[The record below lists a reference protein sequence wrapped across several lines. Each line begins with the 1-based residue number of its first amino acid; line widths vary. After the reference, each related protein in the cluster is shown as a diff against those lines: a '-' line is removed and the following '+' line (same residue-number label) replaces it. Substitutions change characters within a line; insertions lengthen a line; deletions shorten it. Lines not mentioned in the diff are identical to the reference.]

1 MCTIKYRSKPRYR
14 GIDGVHIGVKLLYE
28 HVGTPW
34 GFLTKRSP
42 SLRANSIEWRSVW
55 EIRQNDL
62 AFWMNRPVRKVL
74 KEVIIYL
81 FIIEPNR
88 IRGKG
93 DEKEP
98 RRIRFSEGTNFLGA
112 MTRRLNERERDK
124 KERNIVT
131 KETLRHRKE
140 GKKRAM
146 HEYVTCKTKK
156 HHGKNPI
163 QLNSTHKI

>member
-1 MCTIKYRSKPRYR
+1 
-14 GIDGVHIGVKLLYE
+14 
-28 HVGTPW
+28 
-34 GFLTKRSP
+34 
-42 SLRANSIEWRSVW
+42 
-55 EIRQNDL
+55 
-62 AFWMNRPVRKVL
+62 MNCPVIKVL

-81 FIIEPNR
+81 FITEPNR
-88 IRGKG
+88 IRGKS

-98 RRIRFSEGTNFLGA
+98 RRIGFSEGTNFLGA
-112 MTRRLNERERDK
+112 MTRRLNERERERDK

-146 HEYVTCKTKK
+146 HENVTCKTKK
-156 HHGKNPI
+156 HHGQNPI

>member
-1 MCTIKYRSKPRYR
+1 
-14 GIDGVHIGVKLLYE
+14 
-28 HVGTPW
+28 
-34 GFLTKRSP
+34 
-42 SLRANSIEWRSVW
+42 
-55 EIRQNDL
+55 
-62 AFWMNRPVRKVL
+62 MNRPVRKVL

-81 FIIEPNR
+81 FIIELNR

-98 RRIRFSEGTNFLGA
+98 RRIGFSEGTDFLGA
-112 MTRRLNERERDK
+112 MTRRLNERERERERERDK

-156 HHGKNPI
+156 HHGQNPI
-163 QLNSTHKI
+163 QLNNTHKI

>member
-1 MCTIKYRSKPRYR
+1 
-14 GIDGVHIGVKLLYE
+14 
-28 HVGTPW
+28 
-34 GFLTKRSP
+34 
-42 SLRANSIEWRSVW
+42 
-55 EIRQNDL
+55 
-62 AFWMNRPVRKVL
+62 MNRPVRKVL

-98 RRIRFSEGTNFLGA
+98 RRIDFSEGTNFLGA
-112 MTRRLNERERDK
+112 MTRRLNERERERDK